1 MKSITSFR
9 SILLSLFFLPVVGY
23 TQNIITTVAGGGTGG
38 DGGLAVNAWLDDVYD
53 VYADDTGNFYI
64 VELSSIRKVDHA
76 TGIIKTVAGTGVP
89 GYSGDGGPADQAKL
103 YGAVAIAFDKNGD
116 YYIAD
121 NGAHCIRKVDAATNI
136 ITTVAG
142 NGTFGN
148 SGDGGPATSAQLGF
162 PNDIALDG
170 AGNLYIADERYVIR
184 RVDKQTGVI
193 TTVAGNGVLGTWS
206 NGQTALSAQLG
217 SIRGICVDKAGNIFL
232 ADLNNHRI
240 GKIDPSGIL
249 TTYCGTGQLGNTGEG
264 GPAVNADIG
273 AGTKVRVDDA
283 DNIFFTDYNVVKF
296 IAAGTG
302 ILTHIA
308 GSGLVGPLGDGG
320 PALQAT
326 LNAPT
331 SACLDGANNLFIADK
346 LNYRIRRVA
355 GPLNIK
361 EEAML
366 TMVRPY
372 PNPSVGGFTFS
383 SSKEIK
389 KIEVRSVTG
398 ELVYQSNFKALIA
411 QIDLTS
417 QPDGMYVANVI
428 SDVGVVSERIIIHH

>member
-23 TQNIITTVAGGGTGG
+23 SQNIITTVAGGGTGG

-64 VELSSIRKVDHA
+64 VELSSIRRVDHA
-76 TGIIKTVAGTGVP
+76 TGIIQTVAGTGVP

-193 TTVAGNGVLGTWS
+193 TTVAGNGVLG
-206 NGQTALSAQLG
+206 
-217 SIRGICVDKAGNIFL
+217 R
-232 ADLNNHRI
+232 
-240 GKIDPSGIL
+240 
-249 TTYCGTGQLGNTGEG
+249 
-264 GPAVNADIG
+264 
-273 AGTKVRVDDA
+273 
-283 DNIFFTDYNVVKF
+283 
-296 IAAGTG
+296 
-302 ILTHIA
+302 
-308 GSGLVGPLGDGG
+308 PL
-320 PALQAT
+320 
-326 LNAPT
+326 
-331 SACLDGANNLFIADK
+331 
-346 LNYRIRRVA
+346 
-355 GPLNIK
+355 
-361 EEAML
+361 
-366 TMVRPY
+366 
-372 PNPSVGGFTFS
+372 
-383 SSKEIK
+383 
-389 KIEVRSVTG
+389 
-398 ELVYQSNFKALIA
+398 
-411 QIDLTS
+411 
-417 QPDGMYVANVI
+417 
-428 SDVGVVSERIIIHH
+428 

>member
-23 TQNIITTVAGGGTGG
+23 SQNIITTVAGGGTGG

-103 YGAVAIAFDKNGD
+103 YGADAIAFDKNGD

-136 ITTVAG
+136 ISTVAG
-142 NGTFGN
+142 NGTYGN
-148 SGDGGPATSAQLGF
+148 SGDGGPATSAQIGS
-162 PNDIALDG
+162 PNDIALDA
-170 AGNLYIADERYVIR
+170 AGNLYIADEWYVIR
-184 RVDKQTGVI
+184 KVDKQTGI
-193 TTVAGNGVLGTWS
+193 ISTVAGNGVQGTWS
-206 NGQTALSAQLG
+206 NGETAVGAQIG
-217 SIRGICVDKAGNIFL
+217 RIRGVCVDKNGNIYF
-232 ADLNNHRI
+232 ADLDNHKI

-249 TTYCGTGQLGNTGEG
+249 STYCGTGQLGNTGEG
-264 GPAVNADIG
+264 GLAVNAQIG

-283 DNIFFTDYNVVKF
+283 NNIFFTDYHVVKF

-302 ILTHIA
+302 VLTHVA

-320 PALQAT
+320 PALQGT
-326 LNAPT
+326 LNTPI
-331 SACLDGANNLFIADK
+331 SACLDGKNNLFIADK
-346 LNYRIRRVA
+346 LNFRIRKVA
-355 GPLNIK
+355 GPVSVEGPSISS
-361 EEAML
+361 EIH
-366 TMVRPY
+366 PY
-372 PNPSVGGFTFS
+372 PNPSAGIFTLS
-383 SSKEIK
+383 YSKEIK
-389 KIEVRSVTG
+389 RIEVRNITG
-398 ELVYQSNFKALIA
+398 RLVFQSDFKALTA
-411 QIDLTS
+411 RVDLSS
-417 QPDGMYVANVI
+417 QPDGVYMANVI
-428 SDVGVVSERIIIHH
+428 TEVGIVGDRILVHR